1 MFLIGPKKSKREALN
16 NRSMVLQHT
25 AEDRRGYLVNFN
37 KMKFERIEG
46 FRKMTEEA
54 MKNTL
59 GGVDATDST
68 RNRLDTMKVP
78 KPTNCLIS
86 DGKGGKINTF
96 DYMD

>member
-1 MFLIGPKKSKREALN
+1 MQFQK
-16 NRSMVLQHT
+16 
-25 AEDRRGYLVNFN
+25 
-37 KMKFERIEG
+37 IEG
-46 FRKMTEEA
+46 FKKMTEEA

-59 GGVDATDST
+59 GGGDGTDST
-68 RNRLDTMKVP
+68 RNRLDTMKVL